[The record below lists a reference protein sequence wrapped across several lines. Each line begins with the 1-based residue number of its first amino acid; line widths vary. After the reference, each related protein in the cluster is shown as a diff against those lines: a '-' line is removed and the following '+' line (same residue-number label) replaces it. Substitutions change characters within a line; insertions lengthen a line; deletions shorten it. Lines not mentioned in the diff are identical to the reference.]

1 MYGDV
6 NTMSAAA
13 IEREWAWYYGVS
25 LELQEEEEEFDYDK
39 EFNLER
45 AEAYIEEKGLSEEFE
60 QWAGSYSED
69 EREELLK
76 EFISN
81 EVSDFADFLAEN
93 N

>member
-6 NTMSAAA
+6 NTMTARQ
-13 IEREWAWYYGVS
+13 IEMEEAFYYGLS
-25 LELQEEEEEFDYDK
+25 LEPQEEEEEFDYDK

-45 AEAYIEEKGLSEEFE
+45 AESYIEEKGLTEEFE

-69 EREELLK
+69 EKEALLK
-76 EFISN
+76 EFISY
-81 EVSDFADFLAEN
+81 EESEFAEFLAEN

>member
-6 NTMSAAA
+6 NTMTARE
-13 IEREWAWYYGVS
+13 IEMEEARYYGLS

-45 AEAYIEEKGLSEEFE
+45 AEDYIEEKGLSEEFE

-93 N
+93 